1 MRAQTCPLVP
11 AQRLVVWA
19 GVDVTV
25 RFSPPSLMPPG
36 PREDHTRSGHFEVD
50 RGSDPSDTF
59 AQAEERAAHRMGPV
73 HPVHRRH
80 PGCPARARDVVRARG
95 GACAKERYTAVS
107 GALRHDCR
115 PIRNL
120 ADISAATGFTGM
132 SGALNPVPAA
142 TDIPSC

>member
-1 MRAQTCPLVP
+1 M
-11 AQRLVVWA
+11 
-19 GVDVTV
+19 
-25 RFSPPSLMPPG
+25 
-36 PREDHTRSGHFEVD
+36 
-50 RGSDPSDTF
+50 
-59 AQAEERAAHRMGPV
+59 
-73 HPVHRRH
+73 
-80 PGCPARARDVVRARG
+80 
-95 GACAKERYTAVS
+95 S